1 MRISNP
7 GIVPSSSPAAPA
19 STRPVGDT
27 RSEAT
32 DSRGHSARR
41 DSVEISDAGRAL
53 EAQARQPLTPERV
66 REIRAR
72 ILTGGYDTVEIM
84 GKVAASILDRGD
96 A

>member
-7 GIVPSSSPAAPA
+7 GFVPAPSPATPA
-19 STRPVGDT
+19 AGRPVGDT

-32 DSRGHSARR
+32 DSRGQSPRR

-53 EAQARQPLTPERV
+53 EARTREPLTPERV

>member
-7 GIVPSSSPAAPA
+7 GFVPAPSPTAPA
-19 STRPVGDT
+19 SGRPVEDT
-27 RSEAT
+27 RSDGART
-32 DSRGHSARR
+32 SGQSPRR

-53 EAQARQPLTPERV
+53 EASARGPLTPERV

-72 ILTGGYDTVEIM
+72 ILTGGYDTVEIL